1 MTSTSIVWTALRAL
15 AGLALALTAI
25 VLLRQRYSCMIPTG
39 SILFFLLCVLFLLG
53 FVELMAEVAWA
64 CLSHAGRACW
74 RLRIITLAA
83 GFVVYA
89 TIGGIAWTVNPVP
102 RDQEH
107 DTSYRAILS
116 FFWSAGFLQETGA
129 YSNVGCGY

>member
-1 MTSTSIVWTALRAL
+1 
-15 AGLALALTAI
+15 LALALTAV
-25 VLLRQRYSCMIPTG
+25 VLLRQRYGCMIPPG
-39 SILFFLLCVLFLLG
+39 SILFFLLCVLFLVS
-53 FVELMAEVAWA
+53 FVELIAEVAWV
-64 CLSHAGRACW
+64 CLSRARRACW

-83 GFVVYA
+83 SLVVYA